1 MKKNRRNSRTSP
13 AWPGE
18 TVAFLPSFVYTTKYE
33 RQVTPVNYTLMHK
46 DISVADLTLD
56 EATGSIQRIDELL
69 HGEHLPVGVPVRHGV
84 ADRAALNEWWED
96 RSIPSSRSGL
106 REALETLGVASSKL
120 LLSRCYG
127 LSLSDHYWIKPAG
140 SGLAWNQVNFF
151 ENAFSEDVGD
161 ALFGKPARKEG
172 FDFSSP
178 DNTSDGFL
186 KKRWKIIDGK
196 RCLIKAGS
204 PPFQQQPFGEVIASK
219 IAERLGIPH
228 IPYTVIWDEGLPYSV
243 CEDFVTPD
251 TELIPAWR
259 VMQTQKKDNQTS
271 VYRHYRNCCEK
282 LGFPN
287 VAHALDRMLVLDYLI
302 ANEDRHFNNFGLLR
316 NPDTLDW
323 LGPAPI
329 YDSGS
334 CLGYDKL
341 TPQIRSGAGITCK
354 PFKRT
359 HQDQLRLVTSFDWLD
374 LSKLD
379 GIEQDI
385 RETFAGAEEFI
396 DKERVEAI
404 AVSVNQR
411 IQMLE
416 AFVLTQQPQ
425 VDSTENDVER
435 NVAAEY
441 GMKM

>member
-1 MKKNRRNSRTSP
+1 M
-13 AWPGE
+13 
-18 TVAFLPSFVYTTKYE
+18 
-33 RQVTPVNYTLMHK
+33 NYTLMHK
-46 DISVADLTLD
+46 DIPVADLTLD
-56 EATGSIQRIDELL
+56 EATGSIQRIDALL
-69 HGEHLPVGVPVRHGV
+69 HREHLPVGVPVRHGV

-96 RSIPSSRSGL
+96 RSIPASRSGL
-106 REALETLGVASSKL
+106 REALETMGVASSKL
-120 LLSRCYG
+120 LLTRCYG
-127 LSLSDHYWIKPAG
+127 LSLSDHYWIKPAD
-140 SGLAWNQVNFF
+140 SGLTWHNVNFF
-151 ENAFSEDVGD
+151 ENPFSEDVGD
-161 ALFGKPARKEG
+161 SLFGAPAKKEG

-186 KKRWKIIDGK
+186 KKRWKILDGK

-204 PPFQQQPFGEVIASK
+204 PPFLQQPFNEIIATK
-219 IAERLGIPH
+219 IAQRLAIPH
-228 IPYTVIWDEGLPYSV
+228 IPYTLLWDDGIPYSV

-271 VYRHYRNCCEK
+271 VYQHYRNCYEK
-282 LGFPN
+282 LGVPN
-287 VAHALDRMLVLDYLI
+287 VTHALNQMLVLDYLI

-316 NPDTLDW
+316 DPDTLEW
-323 LGPAPI
+323 LGPVPI

-341 TPQIRSGAGITCK
+341 TPQIRSGRNVTCK

-379 GIEQDI
+379 DVDQDI
-385 RETFAGAEEFI
+385 REVFTGAEEFI

-404 AVSVNQR
+404 VASVNQR
-411 IQMLE
+411 VQLLATFI
-416 AFVLTQQPQ
+416 LTQRPQ
-425 VDSTENDVER
+425 EDSTENDVER

-441 GMKM
+441 GMGQQH

>member
-1 MKKNRRNSRTSP
+1 MDALSQLGFPNPQQVISRN
-13 AWPGE
+13 
-18 TVAFLPSFVYTTKYE
+18 L
-33 RQVTPVNYTLMHK
+33 
-46 DISVADLTLD
+46 
-56 EATGSIQRIDELL
+56 
-69 HGEHLPVGVPVRHGV
+69 
-84 ADRAALNEWWED
+84 
-96 RSIPSSRSGL
+96 
-106 REALETLGVASSKL
+106 
-120 LLSRCYG
+120 G
-127 LSLSDHYWIKPAG
+127 LSLSDHYWVKPA
-140 SGLAWNQVNFF
+140 SSNLSWNEVNFF
-151 ENAFSEDVGD
+151 ENKFSPDVGD
-161 ALFGKPARKEG
+161 TLLGKLSKTSGIDLR
-172 FDFSSP
+172 SP
-178 DNTSDGFL
+178 DWTCDGNL
-186 KKRWKIIDGK
+186 RKRWAILDGK

-204 PPFQQQPFGEVIASK
+204 PPFQQQPFGEVIAAR
-219 IAERLGIPH
+219 IAERLGISH

-282 LGFPN
+282 LGIPN
-287 VAHALDRMLVLDYLI
+287 VAHALDQMLVLDYLI

-316 NPDTLDW
+316 SPDTLEW

-334 CLGYDKL
+334 SLGYDKL
-341 TPQIRSGAGITCK
+341 TPQIRSGRNIICK

-379 GIEQDI
+379 GVDQDI
-385 RETFAGAEEFI
+385 REVFAGAEEFI

-404 AVSVNQR
+404 VASVNQR

-416 AFVLTQQPQ
+416 TFVLTQQPQ
-425 VDSTENDVER
+425 MDSTENDVER

-441 GMKM
+441 GMGQQH